1 MIPSVPKARWNS
13 DQRRPPMF
21 RPMGPE
27 VEIAR
32 SADWSITVSRSQDG
46 GFCISHSGADGG
58 SGIAAGGLPS
68 PGDDSK
74 RLVMDIGS
82 PAMRKGHVGFVA
94 GLVTPDVARV
104 QVRFR
109 DGTSISAETEAAPDV
124 LDADLRT
131 FVMETP
137 ADEQPFGPGFPPWMR
152 EHVLFASDGAV
163 LERRTNSRQPRL
175 T

>member
-1 MIPSVPKARWNS
+1 
-13 DQRRPPMF
+13 MF
-21 RPMGPE
+21 RPVGPE
-27 VEIAR
+27 VEIVR
-32 SADWSITVSRSQDG
+32 SADWSITASRSQDG
-46 GFCISHSGADGG
+46 GFCVLHAGTGGG
-58 SGIAAGGLPS
+58 SGVSAGRLPG
-68 PGDDSK
+68 PGDRSK
-74 RLVMDIGS
+74 HVVMIVGA

-109 DGTSISAETEAAPDV
+109 DGTSISAETEAAPDA